1 MRKLPFRLC
10 VWLSLLLTLWGS
22 ALAEG
27 TTISALLVGEEAEE
41 DFTLA
46 DAVVMEGMDKSYAMG
61 YTPRVE
67 GNTLIWC
74 VPVRCRANISRVNV
88 SLLVEEASISPL
100 KGQDASATALRDAD
114 GVYRLTLKTALKPGR
129 VNGDYAAVLRVTG
142 QDATGRRLQTDL
154 PVLMPIRDG
163 TSPKESVRP
172 LLTELNGNLRLG
184 ERCTLTATLRN
195 PSRYAAMTN
204 LLLTVTDATG
214 DILPAGSDKLMLPN
228 LYPGKA
234 QTLQIPLYVK
244 PDAKVAVHQLQ
255 FSFTWQG
262 AAGKGAW
269 EERFTVPITQ
279 NIRLEQGGVQ
289 AASTLLQGSLST
301 LSLPL
306 MNLGKGKL
314 NNVLAVLTLPG
325 VTERQAVLVGTL
337 EPGETKTAKLSILP
351 GKDVLG
357 ELTGQVVV
365 SCEDDWGNT
374 AALTVPVS
382 LTVEPEPVLVPVP
395 EAATAA
401 AEASPVPLW
410 VLYALGGGCAV
421 LLLALIAQGSV
432 LRGKIRKLE
441 EDRL

>member
-74 VPVRCRANISRVNV
+74 VPVRCRANISRANV
-88 SLLVEEASISPL
+88 SLLVEETSISPL
-100 KGQDASATALRDAD
+100 KGQDASATARRDAD
-114 GVYRLTLKTALKPGR
+114 GVYRLTLKTALTPGR

-154 PVLMPIRDG
+154 PVLLPIRDG

-172 LLTELNGNLRLG
+172 LLTELNGKLCLG

-214 DILPAGSDKLMLPN
+214 DILPAGSDKLMLPT

-262 AAGKGAW
+262 AAGKGSW
-269 EERFTVPITQ
+269 EESFTVPITQ

-301 LSLPL
+301 LTLPL
-306 MNLGKGKL
+306 MNLGKGRL

-337 EPGETKTAKLSILP
+337 EPGETKNAKLSILP
-351 GKDVLG
+351 GRDVLG
-357 ELTGQVVV
+357 ELTGQVMVT
-365 SCEDDWGNT
+365 CEDDWGNT
-374 AALTVPVS
+374 STLTVPVS
-382 LTVEPEPVLVPVP
+382 LTVEPEVVPVSVTDVAVV
-395 EAATAA
+395 EK
-401 AEASPVPLW
+401 ESPIPPW

-421 LLLALIAQGSV
+421 LLIALIAQGSV